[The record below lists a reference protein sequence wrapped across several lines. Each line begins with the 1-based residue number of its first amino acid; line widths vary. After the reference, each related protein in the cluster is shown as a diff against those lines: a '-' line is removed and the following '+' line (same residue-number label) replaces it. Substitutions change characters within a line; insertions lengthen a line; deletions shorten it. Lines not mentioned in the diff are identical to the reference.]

1 VSLNF
6 SLFSNLVVPIMLWLT
21 PSPFSRSHRWE
32 LPRKVRIRPVHPAT
46 RRSRRP
52 ELPRAHLGF
61 PLPSRYRRSFAS
73 PTRFSPPSPTR
84 RSLTPSSFL
93 SIAQKSKH
101 RLLQAFLL
109 PLSLP
114 FADPS
119 WSPSKRAMWWVRRK
133 SWKPIFILSV
143 LLGLVRSG
151 ILSQDVVLH
160 KALAYIQG
168 LARFFSS

>member
-21 PSPFSRSHRWE
+21 PSPFSRSRRWE
-32 LPRKVRIRPVHPAT
+32 LPRKVRIRPV
-46 RRSRRP
+46 RP

-119 WSPSKRAMWWVRRK
+119 WSPSKRAMWWVLRK